1 MSDEIPEGMYK
12 DHNGYLR
19 YENSDKLVHRHL
31 MEKKLRRKLKAWE
44 VVHHK
49 DENKLNN
56 RPENLELYT
65 EKNAWQDHNNHHQ
78 TKWKKQKK
86 GKLAEW
92 ERENE
97 EYISKALKEAKKQKH
112 ITYRQPEKENPN
124 TIKKIVKFSVL
135 AIGIL
140 LLLVLILF
148 IVGSVALIIFY
159 INSLSAS
166 ILQDFLT
173 IVVAVILILVTAIS
187 FFLNLAGF
195 KQFKFIEWLSLN
207 KLIVLLF
214 VGGMIILSITPNGT
228 LVSSIG
234 TIMAGFSIIP
244 LIPIKIVLFLL
255 RQ

>member
-1 MSDEIPEGMYK
+1 MQGSG
-12 DHNGYLR
+12 
-19 YENSDKLVHRHL
+19 
-31 MEKKLRRKLKAWE
+31 EKIKYIIYCRKSSEQEDRQVLSIESQRNELLAVAK
-44 VVHHK
+44 K
-49 DENKLNN
+49 
-56 RPENLELYT
+56 ENLKVDFENIYSSSSLSN
-65 EKNAWQDHNNHHQ
+65 EKLD
-78 TKWKKQKK
+78 KFYP
-86 GKLAEW
+86 